1 VALRIGRE
9 TCRNLESALTREW
22 LVTNGLGGFASG
34 TVAGVNTRR
43 YHGLLVAA
51 MNPPVQRMVLLA
63 ALEEWLLPSAGE
75 AVPLAAHEYWD
86 GTVYPEGFVHLDGL
100 ELDGM
105 LPVFRWT
112 AAGRTIEKRI
122 WMEHETNRSV
132 ISYRLVTGPAV
143 TLQLRPLFAHRDYHQ
158 QRHGQGGF
166 DMAETPIPAKK
177 LIGYLPENAPSYTD
191 MTVYGFLGFC
201 AELRG
206 LHGEHR
212 KQAVHRAV
220 EMCFLEPVIHQSV
233 DTLSKGYRHRTCLA
247 QSILHDPDVL
257 ILDEPTDGLDPN
269 QKHEA
274 RQLIRRMGEKKVIIF
289 STHILEEVEAVCT
302 RAIIID
308 RGKIVANGTPAQL
321 KQRSEVAGAVSLRVI
336 GVAADTIKARL
347 SSVPGARKAA
357 IVKEEAGAVWARAY
371 PTEGSTNGT
380 LARSVAEAGVQAGW
394 KFEEL
399 HTEEGRLDEVFRS
412 ITWSETAKKED
423 AQ

>member
-1 VALRIGRE
+1 MIKVE
-9 TCRNLESALTREW
+9 NLEKH
-22 LVTNGLGGFASG
+22 FG
-34 TVAGVNTRR
+34 TKRAVAGVTFSVERGEILGFLGPNGAGKSTTMRMIT
-43 YHGLLVAA
+43 GFI
-51 MNPPVQRMVLLA
+51 PP
-63 ALEEWLLPSAGE
+63 
-75 AVPLAAHEYWD
+75 
-86 GTVYPEGFVHLDGL
+86 T
-100 ELDGM
+100 
-105 LPVFRWT
+105 
-112 AAGRTIEKRI
+112 AGR
-122 WMEHETNRSV
+122 
-132 ISYRLVTGPAV
+132 VTV
-143 TLQLRPLFAHRDYHQ
+143 
-158 QRHGQGGF
+158 GGF

-206 LHGEHR
+206 LHGEHL
-212 KQAVHRAV
+212 KKAVHRAV

-257 ILDEPTDGLDPN
+257 ILEEPTDGLDPN